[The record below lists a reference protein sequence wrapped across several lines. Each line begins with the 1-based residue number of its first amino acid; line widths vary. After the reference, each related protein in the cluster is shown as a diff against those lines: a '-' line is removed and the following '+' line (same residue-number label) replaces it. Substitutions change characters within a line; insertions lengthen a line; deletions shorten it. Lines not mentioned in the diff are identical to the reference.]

1 MVMYMYV
8 HVCLLMYMQLPGDG
22 KSPYQ
27 EYYIYGPFGGGGWG
41 EGGGANNCY
50 VSYTALTV

>member
-1 MVMYMYV
+1 MYV

-27 EYYIYGPFGGGGWG
+27 EYYIYGPFGGGGR
-41 EGGGANNCY
+41 EG
-50 VSYTALTV
+50 VQTTFMFHIET